1 MNINLWI
8 ENKKSSY
15 LELHVWD
22 INSPDIAY
30 MNIYNKVNSNNNI
43 YILKKKKNW
52 SEDDTNFLFIFF
64 SVKKLWTLFKS
75 FRDEYFWYFIML
87 ISSKMK

>member
-1 MNINLWI
+1 MTINLRI
-8 ENKKSSY
+8 EDKKSSY
-15 LELHVWD
+15 LEELWD

-43 YILKKKKNW
+43 YFLRKKRKNW

-64 SVKKLWTLFKS
+64 SVTKLWTLFKS

>member
-1 MNINLWI
+1 MNINLRI
-8 ENKKSSY
+8 EDKKSSY

-43 YILKKKKNW
+43 YLLKKKNW

-64 SVKKLWTLFKS
+64 SVTKLWTLFKS

>member
-1 MNINLWI
+1 MNINLRI
-8 ENKKSSY
+8 EDKKSLY
-15 LELHVWD
+15 LELWD

-43 YILKKKKNW
+43 YLFKKKKNW

-64 SVKKLWTLFKS
+64 SVTKLWTLFKS
-75 FRDEYFWYFIML
+75 FRGEYFWYFIML